1 MENNASVSPS
11 VLRRRNKTSR
21 SRGDMPVMEFRRFGH
36 EAIEWVS
43 NYLEDPGK
51 HPVLA
56 NCRPGELQSRL
67 PAKGP
72 RTGESMDVI
81 LRDFEES
88 ILPAITHWNHPRF
101 HGYFSISSSGP
112 GILGELLTA
121 ALDVNAMLWKSCPAA
136 TELEQ
141 ITVAWILDWLELPA
155 KWFGMILDSASSGA
169 LHALVAARQRVE
181 PQSRSAGASSRLV
194 AYVSDHTHSS
204 VEKAAIAIGL
214 GQSKVRH
221 IAVDARFRMR
231 TDALARAIRSDL
243 SKGLTP
249 FFAVATVGTTSTTA
263 VDPVEE
269 IGSLCREHGLWL
281 HIDGAYGGSFG
292 IVPECRHILQG
303 VDQADSF
310 VVNPHKMMMVPL
322 DCSLLYTCNPSQ
334 LRGAFSL
341 DAEYLKT
348 DAANAVDYMD
358 YGLVLGRRFRALKL
372 WFVMRY
378 FGLDGL
384 VAFLRDAL
392 TMAAWLG
399 EQIAADAR
407 FELVARGAM
416 GLVCFRLHEGDAA
429 TKQLMRGINGPG
441 RFFVSHTVVG
451 GRFTIRVAI
460 GNIRTQ
466 KSDVEELWA
475 FIAETA
481 GSCKQSRTSMRH

>member
-1 MENNASVSPS
+1 M
-11 VLRRRNKTSR
+11 NKTSR
-21 SRGDMPVMEFRRFGH
+21 SGGDMPVEEFRRVGH
-36 EAIEWVS
+36 EAIEWVA

-67 PAKGP
+67 PSRGP

-81 LRDFEES
+81 LHDFEES
-88 ILPAITHWNHPRF
+88 ILPAVTHWNHPRF

-121 ALDVNAMLWKSCPAA
+121 TLDVNAMLWKSCPAA

-141 ITVAWILDWLELPA
+141 TTVAWMLDWLDLPA
-155 KWFGMILDSASSGA
+155 EWFGMILDSASSGV
-169 LHALVAARQRVE
+169 LHALVAARQRTE
-181 PQSRSAGASSRLV
+181 PQSRSAGASGPLV
-194 AYVSDHTHSS
+194 AYVSEHTHSS
-204 VEKAAIAIGL
+204 VEKAAIAVGL
-214 GQSKVRH
+214 GQSNVRH

-231 TDALARAIRSDL
+231 TDELARAIRSDL
-243 SKGLTP
+243 SQDLRP

-269 IGSLCREHGLWL
+269 IGSLCREYGLWL
-281 HIDGAYGGSFG
+281 HVDGAYGGSFG
-292 IVPECRHILQG
+292 IVPECRHILNG

-322 DCSLLYTCNPSQ
+322 DCSLLYTCHPGQ
-334 LRGAFSL
+334 LRSAFAL
-341 DAEYLKT
+341 GAEYLKT

-384 VAFLRDAL
+384 VALLRDVL
-392 TMAAWLG
+392 RMAAWLG

-407 FELVARGAM
+407 FELVERGAM
-416 GLVCFRLHEGDAA
+416 GLICFRLHRGDAA
-429 TKQLMRGINGPG
+429 TKQLMSRINGSG

-466 KSDVEELWA
+466 QSNVEELWA
-475 FIAETA
+475 FMAEAA
-481 GSCKQSRTSMRH
+481 GSCRQSRASMRH

>member
-1 MENNASVSPS
+1 
-11 VLRRRNKTSR
+11 
-21 SRGDMPVMEFRRFGH
+21 
-36 EAIEWVS
+36 
-43 NYLEDPGK
+43 
-51 HPVLA
+51 
-56 NCRPGELQSRL
+56 
-67 PAKGP
+67 
-72 RTGESMDVI
+72 MDVI

-263 VDPVEE
+263 VDPVKR
-269 IGSLCREHGLWL
+269 SAH
-281 HIDGAYGGSFG
+281 S
-292 IVPECRHILQG
+292 
-303 VDQADSF
+303 
-310 VVNPHKMMMVPL
+310 
-322 DCSLLYTCNPSQ
+322 
-334 LRGAFSL
+334 
-341 DAEYLKT
+341 
-348 DAANAVDYMD
+348 AANTAFGFILTVHMAD
-358 YGLVLGRRFRALKL
+358 LLALFQSADISCRGWIRLTPL
-372 WFVMRY
+372 WSI
-378 FGLDGL
+378 
-384 VAFLRDAL
+384 L
-392 TMAAWLG
+392 T
-399 EQIAADAR
+399 
-407 FELVARGAM
+407 
-416 GLVCFRLHEGDAA
+416 
-429 TKQLMRGINGPG
+429 K
-441 RFFVSHTVVG
+441 
-451 GRFTIRVAI
+451 
-460 GNIRTQ
+460 
-466 KSDVEELWA
+466 
-475 FIAETA
+475 
-481 GSCKQSRTSMRH
+481 